1 MLTLDCAK
9 LIINR
14 CIEVGH
20 PISLLYLQ
28 RIMYLCQIGH
38 IKLSGKLLFIEQFE
52 AWQIGPMLRSV
63 YNEYYAYGGW
73 NIDHKQKYQE
83 PILCLPFS
91 LWKIVE
97 HFSLVSPYEILNQVC
112 NQTQAW
118 KITYQTK
125 GIKEEIDN
133 SLLVEDAKNFDF

>member
-20 PISLLYLQ
+20 PIDLLYLQ

-73 NIDHKQKYQE
+73 NIDHKQNTKSLFFVYLS
-83 PILCLPFS
+83 LCGKL
-91 LWKIVE
+91 
-97 HFSLVSPYEILNQVC
+97 LN
-112 NQTQAW
+112 
-118 KITYQTK
+118 IF
-125 GIKEEIDN
+125 
-133 SLLVEDAKNFDF
+133 L